1 MPRTCQE
8 DDERWFSLDVLKI
21 SAGGTAGKTVVHA
34 CRGSDI
40 WDKLPSGPQSG

>member
-1 MPRTCQE
+1 MPSTCLKDE
-8 DDERWFSLDVLKI
+8 ERWISLDVLKN

-40 WDKLPSGPQSG
+40 WHKLPSVPQSG

>member
-1 MPRTCQE
+1 MSRTCLK
-8 DDERWFSLDVLKI
+8 DDKCWFSLDALKN

-40 WDKLPSGPQSG
+40 WHKLPSGPLPG